1 MSLYSLELVRLN
13 GDIKA
18 YVRVQN
24 EWSGQ
29 ITEGIRNIFHK
40 DDRYYIRVD
49 GQEHKINHER
59 DQFLMHEQHIKDALK
74 WYKETKF

>member
-24 EWSGQ
+24 DWSGQ
-29 ITEGIRNIFHK
+29 ITEGIRNIFLK
-40 DDRYYIRVD
+40 GDRYYINVD
-49 GQEHKINHER
+49 GQKHIVNRQRE
-59 DQFLMHEQHIKDALK
+59 DFLMREEQIKDALK

>member
-24 EWSGQ
+24 DWSGQ
-29 ITEGIRNIFHK
+29 ITEGIRNIFSENGNN
-40 DDRYYIRVD
+40 YIRVD
-49 GQEHKINHER
+49 GQKHYINAELSRFHMNE
-59 DQFLMHEQHIKDALK
+59 EHIKDALK

>member
-1 MSLYSLELVRLN
+1 MSLYSLELARLN

-18 YVRVQN
+18 YVRIQN
-24 EWSGQ
+24 DWSGQ
-29 ITEGIRNIFHK
+29 ITEGIRNIFLK

-49 GQEHKINHER
+49 GQEIKVNAER
-59 DQFLMHEQHIKDALK
+59 DRFLMNEQHIKDALR

>member
-18 YVRVQN
+18 YVRIQN
-24 EWSGQ
+24 DWSGQ
-29 ITEGIRNIFHK
+29 ITEGIRNIFFK
-40 DDRYYIRVD
+40 DNRHYINADGCKHIVD
-49 GQEHKINHER
+49 KQLDDFRMKEE
-59 DQFLMHEQHIKDALK
+59 HIKDALK

>member
-18 YVRVQN
+18 YVRIQN
-24 EWSGQ
+24 DWSGQ
-29 ITEGIRNIFHK
+29 ITEGIRNIFLK
-40 DDRYYIRVD
+40 DDQYYINAD
-49 GQEHKINHER
+49 GCKHVVNKQR
-59 DQFLMHEQHIKDALK
+59 DDFLMKEEHIKDALK